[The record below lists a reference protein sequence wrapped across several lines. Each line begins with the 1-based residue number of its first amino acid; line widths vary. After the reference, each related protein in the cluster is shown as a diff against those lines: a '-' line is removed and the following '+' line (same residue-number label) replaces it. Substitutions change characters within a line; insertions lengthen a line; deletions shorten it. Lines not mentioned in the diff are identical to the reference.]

1 MHSNYSNLSKK
12 VNSRGA
18 YPFTPVVD
26 AGESGKSSL
35 GSLLASVASSPLT
48 ESAIFGD
55 ENSLSEMGKVLD
67 CAEDPAEGWRGRG
80 ARQVLTDA
88 WADWASGLC
97 DWKSFITLT
106 FERERFPD
114 VARSLFRWWVRVN
127 NSYVFGKRYTRKVG
141 HSYFSY
147 LCGMEFQKREVVHF
161 HVLVDK
167 PINYSLTHNAWGDR
181 CGFAWIDGKLNDKA
195 SVLDYVCKYVMKGG
209 EIDIYQAKKS
219 FTPDPTPAW
228 WREAISQDLEIA
240 AVKGGT
246 DPAAPAGPVPLA
258 QPLTALQGKFQ
269 LESALPVIM

>member
-1 MHSNYSNLSKK
+1 VQSNYSNLSKK
-12 VNSRGA
+12 VNSRGS

-26 AGESGKSSL
+26 AGEIGKSSL
-35 GSLLASVASSPLT
+35 GSSLASVSSSPLA

-55 ENSLSEMGKVLD
+55 ENSLSAMGKVLD
-67 CAEDPAEGWRGRG
+67 CAENPAEGWRGRG

-114 VARSLFRWWVRVN
+114 VARSLFRWWVRLN

-181 CGFAWIDGKLNDKA
+181 CGFAWIDGKLKDKA

-219 FTPDPTPAW
+219 FTPDPTPTW
-228 WREAISQDLEIA
+228 WRDAISKDLEVA

-258 QPLTALQGKFQ
+258 KPLTAIQGQFQ
-269 LESALPVIM
+269 LESAFPVIM